1 MDREDIQ
8 GNVLTGFNKPH
19 QRFLMARLPADADAA
34 RGWLGA
40 MADDVASDAAVA
52 EHNALHA
59 KGRAAPV
66 TWIGLS
72 LTWSG
77 IVALGAPGLDAA
89 FADDYAFRA
98 GAEARAADLGDLGAS
113 APATWLFGAGENVV
127 DAVVTVAADESK
139 DATKAVKQVEA
150 TARRLGAQIPF
161 RLAGDRLADGAGHF
175 GFPEGGSQ
183 PVVEGPA
190 ADAKPGEFVLGE
202 ESANPPRDPL
212 PDWLRN
218 ASFQVVRVLAQDVRQ
233 WRRAAPETREEWVGR
248 HASKTVPAAEFAP
261 ERRRLM
267 RRGIPYGPAFE
278 RDPDAERGL
287 IFNAFMGSISRQF
300 EYVQVLWANRS
311 DFPVPGTG
319 PDPLIGARDAHA
331 ERYPGAGGVPYARF
345 VRTRATV
352 YAVAPGLAGL
362 RALAAGERRG
372 GVPVPG
378 Y

>member
-1 MDREDIQ
+1 MDHDDIQ

-19 QRFLMARLPADADAA
+19 QRFLMVRLPADADAA
-34 RGWLGA
+34 RSWLA
-40 MADDVASDAAVA
+40 EMADKVASDAAVA
-52 EHNALHA
+52 KHNALHA
-59 KGRAAPV
+59 KGKAMPV
-66 TWIGLS
+66 TWIGLA

-77 IVALGAPGLDAA
+77 LVALGAPDLDVA
-89 FADDYAFRA
+89 FEDDYAFRA
-98 GAEARAADLGDLGAS
+98 GAEARAADLGDRGAG
-113 APATWLFGAGENVV
+113 APATWRFGAGENVV
-127 DAVVTVAADESK
+127 DAVVTVAADKAE
-139 DATKAVKQVEA
+139 DATKAVEAVEA
-150 TARRLGAQIPF
+150 LGARIPF
-161 RLAGDRLADGAGHF
+161 RIEGERLTDGIGHF
-175 GFPEGGSQ
+175 GFKEGGAQ
-183 PVVEGPA
+183 PVVEGPG

-202 ESANPPRDPL
+202 ESANPKREPL

-233 WRRAAPETREEWVGR
+233 WRRVAPETREEWVDR
-248 HASKTVPAAEFAP
+248 HTHKTVPDKKFAP

-267 RRGIPYGPAFE
+267 RRGIPYGPEFE
-278 RDPDAERGL
+278 HDPDAERGL

-300 EYVQVLWANRS
+300 EYVQCLWANRS
-311 DFPVPGTG
+311 DFPAPGTG

-331 ERYPGAGGVPYARF
+331 ERYPGADGVPYARY

-362 RALAAGERRG
+362 RALGAGERHG